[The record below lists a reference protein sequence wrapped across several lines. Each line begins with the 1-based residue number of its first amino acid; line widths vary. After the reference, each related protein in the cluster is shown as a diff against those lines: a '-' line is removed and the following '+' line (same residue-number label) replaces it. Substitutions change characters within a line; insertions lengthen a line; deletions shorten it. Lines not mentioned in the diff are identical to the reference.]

1 MLHRADV
8 GAGSGGLRMPLSE
21 YEQRVLDQME
31 QQLRSDD
38 PKLART
44 ISGGPRRPLHVA
56 LGGIIVL
63 AGIGLL
69 FVGLYNA
76 QVWLGL
82 LGFVAMFGGVLLA
95 LRRPK
100 LAGGPPQDPASDNV
114 RPLRPRRGGGGNGG
128 KNAGAPFMQR
138 LEERW
143 DRRRREER

>member
-8 GAGSGGLRMPLSE
+8 GAGSGGEMPLSE
-21 YEQRVLDQME
+21 YEQRVLDEME

-56 LGGIIVL
+56 LGGLIVL
-63 AGIGLL
+63 AGVGLL

-76 QVWLGL
+76 LVWLGL
-82 LGFVAMFGGVLLA
+82 LGFVAMFGGVLLV

-100 LAGGPPQDPASDNV
+100 MGGNQPPAPEGDNV
-114 RPLRPRRGGGGNGG
+114 RPLRPRGGGGNS
-128 KNAGAPFMQR
+128 GAPFMQR

-143 DRRRREER
+143 ERRRRDER

>member
-1 MLHRADV
+1 MK
-8 GAGSGGLRMPLSE
+8 MPLSE
-21 YEQRVLDQME
+21 YEQRVLDEME

-56 LGGIIVL
+56 LGGLVVL
-63 AGIGLL
+63 AGIALL
-69 FVGLYNA
+69 FGGLYSA
-76 QVWLGL
+76 QVWIGV

-100 LAGGPPQDPASDNV
+100 AGDAPQAPGNDNV
-114 RPLRPRRGGGGNGG
+114 RPIRPRRGGGGSG
-128 KNAGAPFMQR
+128 GAPFMQR

-143 DRRRREER
+143 DKRRRDER

>member
-1 MLHRADV
+1 
-8 GAGSGGLRMPLSE
+8 MPLSE
-21 YEQRVLDQME
+21 YEQRVLDEME

-44 ISGGPRRPLHVA
+44 ISGGAPRRPLHVA
-56 LGGIIVL
+56 LGGFVVI

-69 FVGLYNA
+69 FAGLWNA

-82 LGFVAMFGGVLLA
+82 IGFVAMFGGVLLA

-100 LAGGPPQDPASDNV
+100 LSGAEPQDPSSDNV
-114 RPLRPRRGGGGNGG
+114 RPIRPKRGGGGKSG
-128 KNAGAPFMQR
+128 GAPFMQR

-143 DRRRREER
+143 DKRRRDER